1 MGPWTGAVCAALLHR
16 FHLRAYKVIKDG
28 NEVEFEIDEEAN
40 EVKKRKIIGLM
51 KKDQIID
58 IFREAEIKVGNT
70 QKRMYENITHA

>member
-1 MGPWTGAVCAALLHR
+1 
-16 FHLRAYKVIKDG
+16 
-28 NEVEFEIDEEAN
+28 
-40 EVKKRKIIGLM
+40 M